1 MRNSV
6 LLFLLLGAL
15 AIPAVAQEPTNVEQ
29 LHAQIRALQ
38 EKVATLEQGQPSSA
52 LDEIKGQ
59 IEILTQEIEAL
70 KVQQHEPASADVE
83 QYGLGAAASK
93 VYRSGEGIS
102 LGGYGEFVY
111 ENYSSSRDDGAPSGR
126 SDQLDALRAILYAGY
141 KFNDR
146 VIFNSEIEV
155 EHGST
160 GQGGEVSLEFGYL
173 DFMIRP
179 ELNVRA
185 GMMLM
190 PSGLVNELHEPTA
203 FLGAKR
209 PDVERT
215 VIPSTWREPGVGIFG
230 EVGPVTYRTYL
241 VTGLRSDR
249 FSSSGIRSGRQSG
262 AKALAEDLA
271 LIARADWNV
280 ADGVLVGGSYY
291 RGDSAQGKTTP
302 AGESFDATVA
312 IAEIHADLKLRGF
325 QARALWADGSIG
337 DATAINA
344 TNKLTGKNSVGE
356 ELGGWY
362 AEAGYDLGTQLSWSE
377 ASLIPFVRYETLD
390 TQKSVPSGFAR
401 NPARDLSNV
410 TAGISIKPI
419 PQAVIKI
426 DFQNYANE
434 AGTGVDQWNVGLGY
448 VF

>member
-1 MRNSV
+1 MRNAV
-6 LLFLLLGAL
+6 RTFLLLGVL
-15 AIPAVAQEPTNVEQ
+15 AMPATAQESTNVEQ
-29 LHAQIRALQ
+29 LQAQIRALQ
-38 EKVATLEQGQPSSA
+38 EKVAALEREQPSSA
-52 LDEIKGQ
+52 LDEIKRQ
-59 IEILTQEIEAL
+59 IEVLTQEIEAL
-70 KVQQHEPASADVE
+70 KVQQQQSASANEE

-93 VYRSGEGIS
+93 VYRTDQGIS
-102 LGGYGEFVY
+102 FGGYGEFVY
-111 ENYSSSRDDGAPSGR
+111 ENYASSRDDDAPSGR
-126 SDQLDALRAILYAGY
+126 SDQLDALRAILYTGY

-160 GQGGEVSLEFGYL
+160 GAGGEVSLEFGYL

-179 ELNVRA
+179 EFNVRA

-230 EVGPVTYRTYL
+230 DVGPVTYRTYL

-249 FSSSGIRSGRQSG
+249 FSSSGVRSGRQSG

-271 LIARADWNV
+271 LIARADWDV
-280 ADGVLVGGSYY
+280 AEGVLLGGSYY
-291 RGDSAQGKTTP
+291 RGNSSQGRATP
-302 AGESFDATVA
+302 AGESFDATVS
-312 IAEIHADLKLRGF
+312 IAELHADLKLRGF
-325 QARALWADGSIG
+325 QARALWSDGSID
-337 DATAINA
+337 DAAAVNA
-344 TNKLTGKNSVGE
+344 ANNLTGKNSVGE
-356 ELGGWY
+356 EFGGWY
-362 AEAGYDLGTQLSWSE
+362 AEAGYDLGTLLAWRE
-377 ASLIPFVRYETLD
+377 ASLVPFVRYESLD
-390 TQKSVPSGFAR
+390 TQKSVPAGFAR
-401 NPARDLSNV
+401 NPERELSDI

-426 DFQNYANE
+426 DFQNYDNE

>member
-1 MRNSV
+1 M
-6 LLFLLLGAL
+6 LLLLAL
-15 AIPAVAQEPTNVEQ
+15 AIPAAAQEPSMIDQ
-29 LHAQIRALQ
+29 LQAEIRALR
-38 EKVATLEQGQPSSA
+38 EKVAALEQSQPSNA
-52 LDEIKGQ
+52 LDEVKRQ
-59 IEILTQEIEAL
+59 IEVLTQEIEAL
-70 KVQQHEPASADVE
+70 KVQQQPTASADTE
-83 QYGLGAAASK
+83 EYGLGAAASK
-93 VYRSGEGIS
+93 VYRTDQGIS
-102 LGGYGEFVY
+102 FGGYGEFVY
-111 ENYSSSRDDGAPSGR
+111 ENYASSRDDDQDSGR

-160 GQGGEVSLEFGYL
+160 GAGGEASLEFGYL

-179 ELNVRA
+179 EFNVRA

-190 PSGLVNELHEPTA
+190 PSGLLNELHEPTA

-262 AKALAEDLA
+262 GKALAEDLA

-291 RGDSAQGKTTP
+291 RGDSAQSKTTP
-302 AGESFDATVA
+302 AGASFDATVA
-312 IAEIHADLKLRGF
+312 IAELHADLRLRGF

-337 DATAINA
+337 DAAAINA
-344 TNKLTGKNSVGE
+344 ANNLTGKNSVGDE
-356 ELGGWY
+356 FGGWY
-362 AEAGYDLGTQLSWSE
+362 AEAGYDLDTLLSWNE
-377 ASLIPFVRYETLD
+377 VSLVPFIRYETLD
-390 TQKSVPSGFAR
+390 TQKRVPTGFAR
-401 NPARDLSNV
+401 NPERELSNV

-419 PQAVIKI
+419 PQAVIKV
-426 DFQNYANE
+426 DFQNYDNE